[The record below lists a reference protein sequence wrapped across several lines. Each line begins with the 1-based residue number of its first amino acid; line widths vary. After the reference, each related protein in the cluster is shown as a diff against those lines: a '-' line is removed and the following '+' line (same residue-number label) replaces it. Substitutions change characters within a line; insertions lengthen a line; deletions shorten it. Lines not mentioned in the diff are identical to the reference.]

1 MKKLLLALT
10 LTISLMVMTG
20 CDSLTGGITPFD
32 FETKD
37 QVYAFGAIS
46 TTNLLQQETG
56 EFAPLGAT
64 TGATPSALGE
74 EDTLLVEEEVE
85 DINKYLNMMEKFLGT
100 NNGFSTETMVSDLP
114 EYSTKI
120 VFTAKDILGN
130 DVIYALY
137 LNETVVLTDT
147 ETEVE
152 EDDEL
157 EGEDQDDLEDVETES
172 TLNGLLVVGGVNYT
186 IEGSKEVEE
195 DEVKI
200 TVISQVDEFNYVKV
214 VYKTEEDETKFSYQV
229 VANGSVTNKT
239 EVKLEVEDDETKA
252 ELKFLEGSA
261 QGEYTFKMEIE
272 DGKQIIKVEYYI
284 NDGTTEESG
293 EAKIDIIVDP
303 ITGETTYAY
312 HISSDDDTESEVE
325 VDRHEE
331 NEEDNDEEDNDE
343 EEGE

>member
-1 MKKLLLALT
+1 MRKLLFVLT

-20 CDSLTGGITPFD
+20 CASPTGGVTPFN

-46 TTNLLQQETG
+46 TTNLLQQENEG
-56 EFAPLGAT
+56 LAPLAAT
-64 TGATPSALGE
+64 TGATPSALSGE
-74 EDTLLVEEEVE
+74 EETLLVEEEVD

-100 NNGFSTETMVSDLP
+100 NNGFGTETVVSDLP

-130 DVIYALY
+130 DVVYVLY

-147 ETEVE
+147 ETEADE
-152 EDDEL
+152 NDEL
-157 EGEDQDDLEDVETES
+157 DGENHDDLEDVETES

-200 TVISQVDEFNYVKV
+200 TVISQVDALNYVKV
-214 VYKTEEDETKFSYQV
+214 VYKTEENETKFSYQV
-229 VANGSVTNKT
+229 VANGAVTSKA
-239 EVKLEVEDDETKA
+239 EVKLEVEDDETKT
-252 ELKFLEGSA
+252 ELKFLEGNA
-261 QGEYTFKMEIE
+261 RGEYTFKMETE

-303 ITGETTYAY
+303 ITGETSYAY
-312 HISSDDDTESEVE
+312 HISTNDDEESEVE
-325 VDRHEE
+325 FDRNEE
-331 NEEDNDEEDNDE
+331 NEEDHDL

>member
-20 CDSLTGGITPFD
+20 CASFTGGVKPLN

-46 TTNLLQQETG
+46 TTNLLQQETAG
-56 EFAPLGAT
+56 LASLAAT

-74 EDTLLVEEEVE
+74 GEDLLVEGEVE
-85 DINKYLNMMEKFLGT
+85 DLNKYLNMMEKFLGT
-100 NNGFSTETMVSDLP
+100 NNGFSIETVVSDLP
-114 EYSTKI
+114 EYETKI
-120 VFTAKDILGN
+120 VFTANDILGN

-147 ETEVE
+147 ETEVD
-152 EDDEL
+152 EDDEVD
-157 EGEDQDDLEDVETES
+157 EENDEDLEDLETES
-172 TLNGLLVVGGVNYT
+172 ILNGLLVAGGVNYT

-200 TVISQVDEFNYVKV
+200 TVISQVDSMNYVKV
-214 VYKTEEDETKFSYQV
+214 VYKTEEDETKFSYEV
-229 VANGSVTNKT
+229 VANGAVTNKT
-239 EVKLEVEDDETKA
+239 EVKLEVEDDETKT
-252 ELKFLEGSA
+252 ELKFLEGEA
-261 QGEYTFKMEIE
+261 QGEYTFKMETE
-272 DGKQIIKVEYYI
+272 DGKQIIKVEYHI

-312 HISSDDDTESEVE
+312 HISTDDNEESEVE
-325 VDRHEE
+325 VDR
-331 NEEDNDEEDNDE
+331 NEESEEDNDE